1 MRHTTRR
8 LAVDGRHSNRHR
20 PVCMSEETKTESAPA
35 RNPRK
40 SGGGKLKPLPLPVA
54 VPKWPFLTADI
65 IFIGLGYWIS
75 TLIQGDPQSW
85 QIISILVCA
94 GLGAGFA
101 VAPFYFEYRAEAK
114 AVEIAQ
120 LTTVA
125 KEVNK
130 MEEAAKLIAEASA
143 NWSSVQETSEQTAK
157 LAEEIASG
165 MAATVKD
172 HDAFMATA
180 NTEELS
186 TLKLEIEKLRRVEAD
201 WANTLV
207 GVLDLVY
214 RLEQSAIA
222 SGKEQFIQTM
232 GQFQGQCREVARRV
246 GLVAFEAENGTP
258 FNAEEHALPDGESAE
273 DNATISQTRLPG
285 FKMQGKLVRKPLV
298 AVG

>member
-1 MRHTTRR
+1 
-8 LAVDGRHSNRHR
+8 
-20 PVCMSEETKTESAPA
+20 MSEESKPESAPA
-35 RNPRK
+35 SKAGP
-40 SGGGKLKPLPLPVA
+40 SGGGKLRPLPLPVS
-54 VPKWPFLTADI
+54 VPKWPFLMADI

-75 TLIQGDPQSW
+75 TLIQGEPQSW

-94 GLGAGFA
+94 VLGAGFA

-125 KEVNK
+125 KEIGK
-130 MEEAAKLIAEASA
+130 MEAVAQQIADASESWA
-143 NWSSVQETSEQTAK
+143 SVQSTSEQTAK

-172 HDAFMATA
+172 HDEFMANA
-180 NTEELS
+180 NTEELN
-186 TLKLEIEKLRRVEAD
+186 TLKLEVNKLRRVEAD

-214 RLEQSAIA
+214 RLEQSAHA

-232 GQFQGQCREVARRV
+232 TQFQGQCREVARRV
-246 GLVAFEAENGTP
+246 GLVAFEAEKGAA
-258 FNAEEHALPDGESAE
+258 FNPDEHALPEGEQAG
-273 DNATISQTRLPG
+273 DNASVTQTRLPG
-285 FKMQGKLVRKPLV
+285 FRLQGKLVRKPLV
-298 AVG
+298 AVS

>member
-1 MRHTTRR
+1 
-8 LAVDGRHSNRHR
+8 
-20 PVCMSEETKTESAPA
+20 MSEETKTESAPA

-125 KEVNK
+125 KEVYK
-130 MEEAAKLIAEASA
+130 IEEAAQLIAEASA

-172 HDAFMATA
+172 HDAFMANA

-186 TLKLEIEKLRRVEAD
+186 TLKLEVEKLRRVEAD
-201 WANTLV
+201 WANTLAV
-207 GVLDLVY
+207 SYTHL
-214 RLEQSAIA
+214 
-222 SGKEQFIQTM
+222 T
-232 GQFQGQCREVARRV
+232 
-246 GLVAFEAENGTP
+246 
-258 FNAEEHALPDGESAE
+258 LPTKA
-273 DNATISQTRLPG
+273 
-285 FKMQGKLVRKPLV
+285 
-298 AVG
+298 

>member
-1 MRHTTRR
+1 MRHTARR
-8 LAVDGRHSNRHR
+8 LAVDARLSNRQR
-20 PVCMSEETKTESAPA
+20 PVCMSEESNPESAPA
-35 RNPRK
+35 SAPRK

-54 VPKWPFLTADI
+54 VPKWPFLAADI

-75 TLIQGDPQSW
+75 TLIQGEPQSW

-130 MEEAAKLIAEASA
+130 MEETAQLIAEVSA
-143 NWSSVQETSEQTAK
+143 NWSAVQETSEQTAK

-172 HDAFMATA
+172 HDAFMANA

-186 TLKLEIEKLRRVEAD
+186 TLKLEVEKLRRVEAD

-246 GLVAFEAENGTP
+246 GLVAFEAENGAP
-258 FNAEEHALPDGESAE
+258 FNPEEHALPDGESAG
-273 DNATISQTRLPG
+273 DHAVISQTRLPG
-285 FKMQGKLVRKPLV
+285 FKLQGKLVRKPLV

>member
-8 LAVDGRHSNRHR
+8 LAVDARLSKRQR
-20 PVCMSEETKTESAPA
+20 PVCMSEESKTGSVPDSK
-35 RNPRK
+35 PRK
-40 SGGGKLKPLPLPVA
+40 TGGGKLKPLPLPVA

-75 TLIQGDPQSW
+75 TLIQGEPQSW

-125 KEVNK
+125 REVNK
-130 MEEAAKLIAEASA
+130 MEDTAKLIAEASA
-143 NWSSVQETSEQTAK
+143 NWSAVQETSEQTAK

-172 HDAFMATA
+172 HDSFMANA
-180 NTEELS
+180 KTEELS
-186 TLKLEIEKLRRVEAD
+186 TLKLQVEKLRRTEAD

-207 GVLDLVY
+207 GMLNLVY
-214 RLEQSAIA
+214 QLEQSAIS

-232 GQFQGQCREVARRV
+232 GKFQGHCREIARRV
-246 GLVAFEAENGTP
+246 GLSLI
-258 FNAEEHALPDGESAE
+258 H
-273 DNATISQTRLPG
+273 I
-285 FKMQGKLVRKPLV
+285 
-298 AVG
+298 